1 MRSTFVRTSNYH
13 GRVGKKAKARARE
26 REQRKSS
33 DAITDGDGTV
43 PTDLDRLA
51 TRLNSVAI
59 HLLRRLSREDS
70 VGDLTPARLSALTTL
85 TANGPLT
92 LGSLAHR
99 ERVTAPSMT
108 RLTSAMQADG
118 LVERIP
124 SAQDGRMVYLRAT
137 EAGLQ
142 QVRSGR
148 ERRVAGLKGWLGPV
162 DADGLRCLDR
172 ATELLESVFRD
183 EPD

>member
-1 MRSTFVRTSNYH
+1 M
-13 GRVGKKAKARARE
+13 GKKAKARAKERE
-26 REQRKSS
+26 RSKGS
-33 DAITDGDGTV
+33 DAAVDGDRIV

-51 TRLNSVAI
+51 IRLNSVAI

-70 VGDLTPARLSALTTL
+70 VGDLTPARLSALTAL

-92 LGSLAHR
+92 LGSLAHL

-108 RLTSAMQADG
+108 RLTSAMQEDG

-142 QVRSGR
+142 QARSGR
-148 ERRVAGLKGWLGPV
+148 ERRVAALRGWLGPV
-162 DADGLRCLDR
+162 GADGLHCLDR
-172 ATELLESVFRD
+172 AAELLESVFRD